1 MDVRV
6 SRGTAGAVADGG
18 FKIALAVGYLVGAV
32 PLGRLLGTPVWLM
45 AVAGVVLL
53 IGGGVELAY
62 TGSRSM
68 RLYTRLMI
76 GYDSGW
82 VLAALAG
89 LLVAWRGGGAGGE
102 VWMGYQVVA
111 QAAFVGVLIAGGSS
125 RRGPA

>member
-1 MDVRV
+1 MTVRV

-18 FKIALAVGYLVGAV
+18 FKIVLAVAYMAGAG
-32 PLGRLLGTPVWLM
+32 PLARLLGTPVWLVV
-45 AVAGVVLL
+45 VAGVVLL
-53 IGGGVELAY
+53 VGGGVELAY

-68 RLYTRLMI
+68 RTYTRLMV

-89 LLVAWRGGGAGGE
+89 LLVAWRGGGVGGE

-111 QAAFVGVLIAGGSS
+111 QAVFAVVLVAGGST
-125 RRGPA
+125 RQGRG

>member
-1 MDVRV
+1 
-6 SRGTAGAVADGG
+6 
-18 FKIALAVGYLVGAV
+18 GYRVGAV
-32 PLGRLLGTPVWLM
+32 RLGGLLGTPVWLV

-53 IGGGVELAY
+53 IGGVELAY
-62 TGSRSM
+62 TGSGSM

-102 VWMGYQVVA
+102 VWMGYQVAA
-111 QAAFVGVLIAGGSS
+111 QAAFAGVLIAGGSS
-125 RRGPA
+125 RRGPG

>member
-1 MDVRV
+1 M

-18 FKIALAVGYLVGAV
+18 FKIVLAVAYMAGAG
-32 PLGRLLGTPVWLM
+32 PLARLLGTPVWLVV
-45 AVAGVVLL
+45 VAGVVLL
-53 IGGGVELAY
+53 VGGGVELAY

-68 RLYTRLMI
+68 RTYTRLMV

-89 LLVAWRGGGAGGE
+89 LLVAWRGGGVGGE

-111 QAAFVGVLIAGGSS
+111 QAVFAVVLVAGGST
-125 RRGPA
+125 RQGRG

>member
-1 MDVRV
+1 M

-18 FKIALAVGYLVGAV
+18 FKIVLAVAYMAGAG
-32 PLGRLLGTPVWLM
+32 PLARLLGTPVWLVV
-45 AVAGVVLL
+45 VAGVVLL
-53 IGGGVELAY
+53 VGGGVELAY

-68 RLYTRLMI
+68 RTYTRLMV

-89 LLVAWRGGGAGGE
+89 LLVAWRGGGVGGE

-111 QAAFVGVLIAGGSS
+111 QAVFAVVLVAGGST
-125 RRGPA
+125 RQGPG

>member
-1 MDVRV
+1 MNRRTV
-6 SRGTAGAVADGG
+6 GAVADGG
-18 FKIALAVGYLVGAV
+18 FKIALGVAYLAGAV
-32 PLGRLLGTPVWLM
+32 PLARLVGAPVWLM
-45 AVAGVVLL
+45 AVAGLVLL

-68 RLYTRLMI
+68 RTYTRLMI

-102 VWMGYQVVA
+102 VWMGYQVGA
-111 QAAFVGVLIAGGSS
+111 QAGFAVMLIAGGSS
-125 RRGPA
+125 RRGPG

>member
-1 MDVRV
+1 MNRRTV
-6 SRGTAGAVADGG
+6 GAVADGG
-18 FKIALAVGYLVGAV
+18 FKIALGGAYLAGAV
-32 PLGRLLGTPVWLM
+32 PLARLLGTPVWLM

-68 RLYTRLMI
+68 RTYTRLMI

-111 QAAFVGVLIAGGSS
+111 QAGFAVVLIAGGSS
-125 RRGPA
+125 RRGPG

>member
-1 MDVRV
+1 MNVRV
-6 SRGTAGAVADGG
+6 NRRTAGAVADGG
-18 FKIALAVGYLVGAV
+18 FKIALGVAYLACAV
-32 PLGRLLGTPVWLM
+32 PLARLLGAPVWLM

-53 IGGGVELAY
+53 VGGGVELAY

-68 RLYTRLMI
+68 RLYTRLMV

-89 LLVAWRGGGAGGE
+89 LLVAWWGGGVGGE

-111 QAAFVGVLIAGGSS
+111 QGGFAVVLVVGGRS
-125 RRGPA
+125 RQGPG

>member
-1 MDVRV
+1 M

-18 FKIALAVGYLVGAV
+18 FKIVLAVAYMAGAG
-32 PLGRLLGTPVWLM
+32 PLARLLGTPVWLVV
-45 AVAGVVLL
+45 VAGVVLL
-53 IGGGVELAY
+53 VGGGVELAY

-68 RLYTRLMI
+68 RTYTRLMV

-89 LLVAWRGGGAGGE
+89 LLVAWRGGGVGGE

-111 QAAFVGVLIAGGSS
+111 QAVFAVVLVAGGST
-125 RRGPA
+125 RRGPG

>member
-1 MDVRV
+1 M

-18 FKIALAVGYLVGAV
+18 FEIALAVGYLVGSV
-32 PLGRLLGTPVWLM
+32 PLARLLGTPVWLM

-53 IGGGVELAY
+53 VGGGVELAY

-68 RLYTRLMI
+68 RLYTRLMV

-89 LLVAWRGGGAGGE
+89 LLVAWWGGGVGGE

-111 QAAFVGVLIAGGSS
+111 QGVFAVVLVVGGT
-125 RRGPA
+125 RREGPG

>member
-1 MDVRV
+1 MAVRV

-18 FKIALAVGYLVGAV
+18 FKIVLAVAYMAGAG
-32 PLGRLLGTPVWLM
+32 PLARLLGTPVWLVV
-45 AVAGVVLL
+45 VAGVVLL
-53 IGGGVELAY
+53 VGGGVELAY

-68 RLYTRLMI
+68 RTYTRLMV

-89 LLVAWRGGGAGGE
+89 LLVAWWGGGVGGE

-111 QAAFVGVLIAGGSS
+111 QAVFAVVLVAGGST
-125 RRGPA
+125 RQGRG

>member
-1 MDVRV
+1 MAVRV
-6 SRGTAGAVADGG
+6 NRRTVGAVADGG
-18 FKIALAVGYLVGAV
+18 FKIALGVAYLAGAV
-32 PLGRLLGTPVWLM
+32 PLARLLGTPVWLM

-68 RLYTRLMI
+68 RTYTGLMI

-111 QAAFVGVLIAGGSS
+111 QAGFAVVLIAGGSS
-125 RRGPA
+125 RRGPG